1 MMKTSIFSSNKLF
14 KWGTII
20 GLAILAVVAVMFVL
34 SALGFN
40 RDFKEKETLTAEEA
54 GTIESG
60 TLNNGWIAETEEFVF
75 YIDPDSGEMS
85 PGPPEGNL
93 IRRNRDWTGRMELT
107 ANPISYF
114 TVSEEWIY
122 YSDASDN
129 NQLYRMKVDGSEKS
143 LIVPETVYS
152 CTIGEDAV
160 YYTTLDGLFRSDL
173 DGTAQT
179 QLQSEGGT
187 PTAVGDWVYYADDK
201 QSLSRIKP
209 DGSMDQQL
217 LSDYEDYYLTEDS
230 IFYIMLTETEDE
242 SLFKLTLLQMDDAGA
257 EAAEIL
263 VVEDVVT
270 AQLDGGYLYYQL
282 GKGEGRLE
290 KGLYRVSLDG
300 SGTERV
306 NDIMIWQL
314 DHVLGDWMYILQ
326 YSGEHYRIKLD
337 GSAAV
342 LFE

>member
-1 MMKTSIFSSNKLF
+1 MKISIFSSNKLF

-34 SALGFN
+34 SAFGFN
-40 RDFKEKETLTAEEA
+40 RDFKVKETLTAEEA

-60 TLNNGWIAETEEFVF
+60 TLDNGWIAETEEFVF

-129 NQLYRMKVDGSEKS
+129 DHLYRMKVDGSEKS
-143 LIVPETVYS
+143 LVVPETVYS

-187 PTAVGDWVYYADDK
+187 RNAYYC
-201 QSLSRIKP
+201 R
-209 DGSMDQQL
+209 
-217 LSDYEDYYLTEDS
+217 
-230 IFYIMLTETEDE
+230 
-242 SLFKLTLLQMDDAGA
+242 
-257 EAAEIL
+257 
-263 VVEDVVT
+263 
-270 AQLDGGYLYYQL
+270 
-282 GKGEGRLE
+282 
-290 KGLYRVSLDG
+290 
-300 SGTERV
+300 
-306 NDIMIWQL
+306 
-314 DHVLGDWMYILQ
+314 
-326 YSGEHYRIKLD
+326 
-337 GSAAV
+337 
-342 LFE
+342 